1 MRRMYVGAATGVG
14 GCIAGLWAWYVYAT
28 SPNRPLSGT
37 STGRHAVDAT
47 GAGAAARSGLRHVA
61 AEGKAVA
68 VEHRQ
73 TPTIHELVVEAI
85 SRAEGLIEESQS
97 LCAEA
102 AVLASKSA
110 RHGTD
115 EQCRPVSRR
124 RLAG

>member
-1 MRRMYVGAATGVG
+1 MSRAVEED
-14 GCIAGLWAWYVYAT
+14 
-28 SPNRPLSGT
+28 PL
-37 STGRHAVDAT
+37 
-47 GAGAAARSGLRHVA
+47 GAAAPSGLRHGA
-61 AEGKAVA
+61 GEGKAVA
-68 VEHRQ
+68 VEDRQ

-110 RHGTD
+110 RYSTD
-115 EQCRPVSRR
+115 APCRPVSRR